1 MANAFGLIGGD
12 ANAVEGK
19 KRPLSSMT
27 PTLVL
32 KNDKPWLVTGSPGG
46 ARIITTV
53 LQSILNTIDHGMN
66 PAEAIVTPRVHHQWL
81 PDELRV
87 EEGLSLDTLKLL
99 VERGHKISEKAPM
112 GRIQII
118 QALGDGF
125 YGYSDP
131 RNPDGKT
138 QGF

>member
-32 KNDKPWLVTGSPGG
+32 KNDKPWLVTGSDD

-66 PAEAIVTPRVHHQWL
+66 RRKRL
-81 PDELRV
+81 
-87 EEGLSLDTLKLL
+87 
-99 VERGHKISEKAPM
+99 
-112 GRIQII
+112 
-118 QALGDGF
+118 
-125 YGYSDP
+125 
-131 RNPDGKT
+131 
-138 QGF
+138 